1 MSEPGALST
10 AGGVVGGGRHPVADL
25 LVRAWGGPRPDL
37 DGRWARVHPWRE
49 GVYAVVAVTGRAM
62 ISAPRH
68 VTDADLGAW
77 GVDGFGGAHDPRVM
91 TRLAG
96 ERGWVDVLDAVLLA
110 EGTGST
116 TQHGLVP
123 RPDLRD
129 HPRVRHA
136 LPIRGDVQVFG
147 LVGDDE
153 SVLTLATGIGGLPEL
168 SFQVAPSR
176 RGTGLGTRWHWP
188 PAVWCRRAPRW
199 PPACHRPTCRVCARC
214 CGPASTRS
222 ARCRSTARRPEPPG
236 QPAEIVSSTDDV
248 TASAPWSVMCET
260 VTVMNPLGPLTTIER
275 PLTLLG
281 PLVRS

>member
-1 MSEPGALST
+1 VSESAALGT
-10 AGGVVGGGRHPVADL
+10 AGPVVGGRHPVADL
-25 LVRAWGGPRPDL
+25 LVRAWDGPRPDA

-62 ISAPRH
+62 ISAPQH
-68 VTDADLGAW
+68 VTDSDLAAW

-110 EGTGST
+110 EGTGT
-116 TQHGLVP
+116 TSHGLVP

-129 HPRVRHA
+129 HPRVQHA

-153 SVLTLATGIGGLPEL
+153 SVLTLSTGIGGLAEL

-176 RGTGLGTRWHWP
+176 RGTGLGTLL
-188 PAVWCRRAPRW
+188 ALA
-199 PPACHRPTCRVCARC
+199 AR
-214 CGPASTRS
+214 GLV
-222 ARCRSTARRPEPPG
+222 PPG
-236 QPAEIVSSTDDV
+236 SPVAACVSPANVPSLRALLRAGFDPVGSVQVYRTD
-248 TASAPWSVMCET
+248 E
-260 VTVMNPLGPLTTIER
+260 
-275 PLTLLG
+275 
-281 PLVRS
+281 